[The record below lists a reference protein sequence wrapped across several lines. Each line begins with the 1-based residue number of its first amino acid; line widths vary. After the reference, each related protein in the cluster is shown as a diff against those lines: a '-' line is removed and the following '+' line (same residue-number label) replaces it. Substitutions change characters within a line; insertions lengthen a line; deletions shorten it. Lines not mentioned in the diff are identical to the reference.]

1 MIAMPELSAN
11 LWTAW
16 RTIDDWWKKYW
27 GVDLAL
33 NNVSWGEWTAG
44 AITPFIVT
52 ALAPSLGCR
61 PVRLEKTGEKQ
72 KRIRADYVLFK
83 DQEELVYIEHESY
96 SRDVYGEMTK
106 LIAAKVPL
114 KVVVTYDQESVLED
128 LAKDIFR
135 RVEERSDSSDWLLIG
150 GITDSSEN
158 MVDLSKWVAYSIPN
172 LKGKTTITRL

>member
-1 MIAMPELSAN
+1 MLPMPKLSGH

-16 RTIDDWWKKYW
+16 KTIDDWWKKYW
-27 GVDLAL
+27 GMD
-33 NNVSWGEWTAG
+33 NNVVSWGEWTEG
-44 AITPFIVT
+44 AITPFIIT
-52 ALAPSLGCR
+52 SLAPALGCK
-61 PVRLEKTGEKQ
+61 PVRLERTGVEKQ
-72 KRIRADYVLFK
+72 KRTRADYVMLK
-83 DQEELVYIEHESY
+83 NQKELVYIEHESY

-135 RVEERSDSSDWLLIG
+135 RVEEKGDSSEWLLIG

-158 MVDLSKWVAYSIPN
+158 MADLSKWVAYSIASSS
-172 LKGKTTITRL
+172 GKVTITRL